1 MLRICGNL
9 LKNKKCLNMEGKL
22 TSFFSTQ
29 IKVAEN
35 KEIPVHLRP
44 YDKEKFEVPS
54 TKIKFATG
62 YALLDVEPMPRAKIM
77 KVCYN
82 ILQKV

>member
-1 MLRICGNL
+1 M
-9 LKNKKCLNMEGKL
+9 KFDGKL
-22 TSFFSTQ
+22 MSFFTTQ
-29 IKVAEN
+29 IKVSEN

-44 YDKEKFEVPS
+44 YDKEKYEVPS

-82 ILQKV
+82 IL